1 VILLGLVARMIM
13 FISTPILEDD
23 YYRYLWD
30 GGVLANGF
38 NPYRYSPQDILD
50 EKVPDIPDELRRL
63 ADDAVPVLQRIN
75 YPRLRTIYPPVAESA
90 FAVAHIIRPWSM
102 TAWRAVL
109 LTFDLGTLY
118 LLFKIL
124 RRSNLPLI
132 GLVIYWWNPLL
143 IKEIYNSGHMDVVIF
158 PFILGALMFSMKQR
172 YALASGTLGIA
183 VGVKFWPA
191 VLLPVIL
198 RPLLSKPKH
207 LVPAVVVF
215 ACVSSV
221 MFLPFL
227 EAGLGSDSGFRAY
240 SRYWEMNDALFMLI
254 LWVVKFLLK
263 TLSLDAFSAQTGTRV
278 LVSCMLLLW
287 IIWILRFDH
296 NSSAEISRR
305 FLPVIAALFLLS
317 PTQFPWYSLW
327 ILPFLAMH
335 FRPSLSLLTVLLPL
349 YYMRFYLHARGM
361 VYIHDVG
368 VVWLEFV
375 PVWCLLIWEWK
386 RGRKDALQ
394 QKKETA

>member
-1 VILLGLVARMIM
+1 LTGLRDKLFNGAFLKWGLAGIALVSPLIVISTISQSFDYELRNIEKPIILFVLLLMAAGAIYLLLIFHRKHLMIDKATLTWVILLGLVARMIM

-158 PFILGALMFSMKQR
+158 PFILGALM
-172 YALASGTLGIA
+172 LGML
-183 VGVKFWPA
+183 WH
-191 VLLPVIL
+191 
-198 RPLLSKPKH
+198 R
-207 LVPAVVVF
+207 VP
-215 ACVSSV
+215 SV
-221 MFLPFL
+221 
-227 EAGLGSDSGFRAY
+227 
-240 SRYWEMNDALFMLI
+240 
-254 LWVVKFLLK
+254 
-263 TLSLDAFSAQTGTRV
+263 
-278 LVSCMLLLW
+278 
-287 IIWILRFDH
+287 
-296 NSSAEISRR
+296 
-305 FLPVIAALFLLS
+305 
-317 PTQFPWYSLW
+317 
-327 ILPFLAMH
+327 
-335 FRPSLSLLTVLLPL
+335 LPL
-349 YYMRFYLHARGM
+349 VLNSGRLFYCRL
-361 VYIHDVG
+361 Y
-368 VVWLEFV
+368 
-375 PVWCLLIWEWK
+375 
-386 RGRKDALQ
+386 
-394 QKKETA
+394 